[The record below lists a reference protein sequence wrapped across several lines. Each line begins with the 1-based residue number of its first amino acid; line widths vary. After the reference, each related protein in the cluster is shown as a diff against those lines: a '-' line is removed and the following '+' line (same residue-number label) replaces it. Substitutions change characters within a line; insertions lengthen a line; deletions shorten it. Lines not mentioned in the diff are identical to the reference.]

1 LEKPVPEL
9 SRFYGIVVSMYYDDH
24 PPPHFHAKY
33 GSERAEFG
41 IDPPG
46 LLKGQLSPRALAL
59 VMEWAWLHRGELLD
73 AWQDREQ
80 GRRPRKI
87 EPLR

>member
-1 LEKPVPEL
+1 MPEV
-9 SRFYGIVVSMYYDDH
+9 SRFFGIVIAMYYDDH
-24 PPPHFHAKY
+24 PPPHFHAVD
-33 GSERAEFG
+33 GSEKTQFR

-46 LLKGQLSPRALAL
+46 LLKGYFSPRALAL
-59 VMEWAWLHRGELLD
+59 VMEWAWLHHGELLE
-73 AWQDREQ
+73 AWEDREQ

>member
-1 LEKPVPEL
+1 VPEL
-9 SRFYGIVVSMYYDDH
+9 SRFYGIVIAMYYEDH

-33 GSERAEFG
+33 GSERAEFA

-46 LLKGQLSPRALAL
+46 LLKGQLAPRALAL
-59 VMEWAWLHRGELLD
+59 VMEWTWLHREELLA
-73 AWQDREQ
+73 AWEDREQ

-87 EPLR
+87 DPLR